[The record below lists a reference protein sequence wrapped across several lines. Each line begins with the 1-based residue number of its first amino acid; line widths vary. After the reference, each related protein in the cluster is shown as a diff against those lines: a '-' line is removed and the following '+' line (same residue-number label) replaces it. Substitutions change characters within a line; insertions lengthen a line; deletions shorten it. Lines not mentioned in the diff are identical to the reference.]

1 MTVSTTLP
9 TTISMAILPFYN
21 SAQHPELDMFCS
33 GLRMDLITDLS
44 RFRSFHLISYDMI
57 PSAVTDQ
64 VQIQE
69 VTANLQLDYYVKGL
83 VRYHSEHL
91 YFNLQLVKAEDHR
104 LVWAEKFNGPIEEL
118 FQIQEEMVEKIVV
131 SLQHFVDIDLL
142 AAMRRKPLTNL
153 NAYECWIKGFQE
165 VKKGSITADEKA
177 RAYFQQAIDID
188 PYYARA
194 YTGMSLTYFN
204 EWSCQLWSRW
214 EVSQLGAM
222 EWAKKALELDEWDHI
237 SMTILGRLYLYSE
250 EYDKAEH
257 YLRKALRTNASDA
270 ENLIH
275 IACGLTFLG
284 YPEEAYHLYEKACF
298 LKPIDD
304 AFLMVGAFILFE
316 LGRFEEA
323 LEVGERHEKGAGWV
337 DFPAVMAAACYYQ
350 NDFDKMQLYWEE
362 FICCFQEKIKQGQTA
377 TSKEALQWT
386 IDVNPYKSETF
397 LLEFWEYMGSGAAKR
412 NPQMKKNAVPE
423 SQFIKEGDLWTIFFE
438 GERIQ
443 LREVK
448 GYHDLAKLLQ
458 RPHHGIHCTDLMKAT
473 LIEKG
478 EAVFDE
484 KAKKSY
490 QQRITYLQTAIEEA
504 ELLQQPEQLNVLRQE
519 YDQLL
524 EHLSQSV
531 GIGGRARKVSGSIE
545 KARTAVTWRIRS
557 AIKKISLVH
566 PNLGKHLKI
575 SIKTGLVCEYTPE
588 KDLNWTVA

>member
-9 TTISMAILPFYN
+9 ATISMAILPFHN
-21 SAQHPELDMFCS
+21 SAQLPEIDMFCS

-44 RFRSFHLISYDMI
+44 RFRSFHLISYDII
-57 PSAVTDQ
+57 PTALTDQ
-64 VQIQE
+64 VRIQE
-69 VTANLQLDYYVKGL
+69 VIDSLQLDYYVKGL
-83 VRYHSEHL
+83 VRYHADRL
-91 YFNLQLVKAEDHR
+91 YFNLQLVKAGDHR
-104 LVWAEKFNGPIEEL
+104 LVWAEKFSGPFEEL
-118 FQIQEEMVEKIVV
+118 FQIQEEMIEKIVV

-153 NAYECWIKGFQE
+153 NAYECWIQGFHE
-165 VKKGSITADEKA
+165 VKKGSLRADEKA

-237 SMTILGRLYLYSE
+237 SMTILGRLYLYNE

-284 YPEEAYHLYEKACF
+284 YPEEAYRLYEKACF

-323 LEVGERHEKGAGWV
+323 LKIGERHEKGTGWV

-350 NDFDKMQLYWEE
+350 GDFDKMQLYWNE
-362 FICCFQEKIKQGQTA
+362 FLHCFQEKIKQGQVT

-386 IDVNPYKSETF
+386 VDVNPYKSKTF
-397 LLEFWEYMGSGAAKR
+397 LLEFWEYMGSGETKR
-412 NPQMKKNAVPE
+412 DPDTKKIVDSENH
-423 SQFIKEGDLWTIFFE
+423 FIKEGELWTVFFE
-438 GERIQ
+438 GESIQ
-443 LREVK
+443 LKEVK
-448 GYHDLAKLLQ
+448 GYHDLARLLE
-458 RPHHGIHCTDLMKAT
+458 RPYHGIHCTELMKAT

-490 QQRITYLQTAIEEA
+490 QQRIAALQAAIEEA
-504 ELLQQPEQLNVLRQE
+504 ELLQQLEQLELLRQE

-524 EHLSQSV
+524 DHLSQSV
-531 GIGGRARKVSGSIE
+531 GFGGRIRKVSGSIE

-557 AIKKISLVH
+557 AIKKISQVH

-588 KDLNWTVA
+588 KDLSWIVT